1 MSLRHTYVQGEG
13 NVYTHIY
20 TQIHVCLYAF
30 MYIYLQG
37 WTFWPMKKIHVRVCL
52 VTLKLHNNMMGPI
65 IIFHNRAHHTR
76 RMSPGSLWE
85 LVCMG
90 TALSQI
96 PGETH
101 PLTFW
106 LLSVPPSVPYLKR
119 GNWSTRSQGHCEQ
132 PTPLA
137 CIIYRQPLKGQP
149 WNLIWSFTDTFWIR
163 NLNNNFPFA
172 QPFNCEIQLGS
183 FGAAG
188 NVTALRRDFARILL
202 KCLQVSFPYLTNFS
216 F

>member
-1 MSLRHTYVQGEG
+1 MYFCTDMCRDMQTVWSVKR
-13 NVYTHIY
+13 
-20 TQIHVCLYAF
+20 IHV
-30 MYIYLQG
+30 
-37 WTFWPMKKIHVRVCL
+37 K
-52 VTLKLHNNMMGPI
+52 
-65 IIFHNRAHHTR
+65 
-76 RMSPGSLWE
+76 RMFCNPWAVSSVFAIGADTPCVSPGSLSKS
-85 LVCMG
+85 VCMW
-90 TALSQI
+90 SPSRQVS
-96 PGETH
+96 GEIH

-106 LLSVPPSVPYLKR
+106 SSPLCPPTGPYLN
-119 GNWSTRSQGHCEQ
+119 GDNCSACLQEHCEQ

-137 CIIYRQPLKGQP
+137 CLIYRQPLKGQP
-149 WNLIWSFTDTFWIR
+149 WNLIWSFTDPFWIR

-188 NVTALRRDFARILL
+188 NVTALQRDFARILL